1 MIMPDYTKEELAH
14 LIEQYNRQ
22 MISQY
27 RDTQPTVQVTVADDP
42 PSPRNENAVRDDTAL
57 TDIGQLQ
64 IRVSTENQV
73 FPIEG
78 AVVTVTHSHNADTLL
93 DRVLITDQNG
103 LTPII
108 DLPTKD
114 RTLSLSPDNP
124 TPYTTYNVRVTTDGY
139 FTKDFLNL
147 PIYGGVTAVQSV
159 SMIPLPEGGG
169 DDIPLVIV
177 NNEANE
183 E

>member
-1 MIMPDYTKEELAH
+1 MPDYTKEELAH
-14 LIEQYNRQ
+14 LIKQYNQQ
-22 MISQY
+22 MITQY
-27 RDTQPTVQVTVADDP
+27 TPAHNHTQTSAPVAPLAAAAEQP
-42 PSPRNENAVRDDTAL
+42 PSDRSSL

-73 FPIEG
+73 YPLEG
-78 AVVTVTHSHNADTLL
+78 AVVTVTHTQNDNTLF
-93 DRVLITDQNG
+93 DRVMITDENG

-114 RTLSLSPDNP
+114 RRLSLSPANS
-124 TPYTTYNVRVTTDGY
+124 TPYASYNVRVTADGY
-139 FTKDFLNL
+139 FAKDFLNL
-147 PIYGGVTAVQSV
+147 PIYGGVTAIQNV
-159 SMIPLPEGGG
+159 SMIPLPEGGS

-177 NNEANE
+177 NNEAKE